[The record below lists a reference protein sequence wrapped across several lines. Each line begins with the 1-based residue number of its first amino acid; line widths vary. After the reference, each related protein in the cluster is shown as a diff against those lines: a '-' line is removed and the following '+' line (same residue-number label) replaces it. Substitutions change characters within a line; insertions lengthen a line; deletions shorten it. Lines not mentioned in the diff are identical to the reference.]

1 MTPAQLTTQLQQE
14 TIKQVSI
21 QHQYEAIMKLYEA
34 ATMMDNR
41 PLMVQYRMQLHD
53 LLDLKLDVCHSI
65 SELSRQLIRS
75 A

>member
-21 QHQYEAIMKLYEA
+21 QHQYEA